1 MGSII
6 SQLSKLF
13 VNPDKQII
21 ADIENKIPF
30 TGPTED
36 NIVNSIITQ
45 FINRSAMGY
54 QKYGTTLDRT
64 DLKLLDWIQ
73 HAQEEM
79 MDGILYLEKMKNIV
93 NNNNK
98 NTLPFYIHSME
109 R

>member
-1 MGSII
+1 MGSIL
-6 SQLSKLF
+6 SQFSQLF
-13 VNPDKQII
+13 VNPDKQVID
-21 ADIENKIPF
+21 DIENKIPF
-30 TGPTED
+30 KGPTED

-54 QKYGTTLDRT
+54 KKYGTTLDRT

-98 NTLPFYIHSME
+98 TTGSFHLME